1 MSVGTSVSNVTGTL
15 GVVDGSR
22 FVTSSNGTVTL
33 KFDDGCEVK
42 LEPNQSLVVDKSKA
56 CAALI
61 ASVQPVGAPGALA
74 GASRGAMLL
83 SVVCVAAGD
92 TAGAVS
98 LESFVRPANVAS
110 E

>member
-1 MSVGTSVSNVTGTL
+1 
-15 GVVDGSR
+15 
-22 FVTSSNGTVTL
+22 
-33 KFDDGCEVK
+33 
-42 LEPNQSLVVDKSKA
+42 
-56 CAALI
+56 
-61 ASVQPVGAPGALA
+61 
-74 GASRGAMLL
+74 MLP